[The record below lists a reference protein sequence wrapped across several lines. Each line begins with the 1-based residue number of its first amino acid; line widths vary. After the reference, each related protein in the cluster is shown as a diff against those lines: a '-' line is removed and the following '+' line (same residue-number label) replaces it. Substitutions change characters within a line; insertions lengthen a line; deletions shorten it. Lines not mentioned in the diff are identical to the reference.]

1 MSEPTPATTGGRVIL
16 TYGRSLM
23 ALVIARSLAQRG
35 VEVIGCDDV
44 DLTVMSFSK
53 HVKETF
59 TVAPWKRRPEDF
71 LDDLEAAVRE
81 YAPTD
86 GRPYVLMP
94 VFEEGELIA
103 RHRRRFEPTITVAT
117 PSWKSIDLVHPK
129 DHLAKLVE
137 SAGLPA
143 PRTWVVG
150 GPAALAKTAPGLT
163 YPLIV
168 KPSEGAGGR
177 GVSAAGS
184 PQEAAAL
191 VEALGYDAKPLL
203 QEMAPGEDFCVAVLA
218 RKGQLAAM
226 MAYRNLTTFPRKA
239 GAGAVRETVDTEPFR
254 QAVEQVLAATS
265 WDGLAELDFRWTGL
279 PDESPRLIEVNARFW
294 AGIFHSI
301 QTAVDFPWLLYQ
313 QTIGAPLDV
322 VGEPQIGA
330 RTKTPGVWLLAAVE
344 DVAATAPQLAAAK
357 DAWREI
363 RRRLS
368 AGELSGLRQHLAA
381 ASGVA
386 SVGEIVDQ
394 LKTALAHGKNAPD
407 EFSGD
412 DDPLIGLGA
421 LFVLSSLVKHGK
433 LPDELTYDTKAD
445 AAEVETRKARRRPT
459 IGVTLPDRGDTL
471 PWLAM
476 KLAIWLAGGRAVR
489 VTAKAPRDPKT
500 IDGLVFGGGSDVYP
514 LSFEGKPKDGYRYDL
529 ARGDMEASWGLAA
542 RRRGLPV
549 LGVCRGAQMLNVIAG
564 GTLYMDLSGF
574 EGADLTPSAWE
585 HLTVRKPV
593 KLRKRSRLAAIVG
606 EDRLMVNIIH
616 QQAIDRVGAGLSVAA
631 REPNGMIQAIEDRG
645 RPFWIG
651 VQYHPELMV
660 YRGVHRR
667 LFKALVKSAKDGRI
681 VAPGE
686 AT

>member
-1 MSEPTPATTGGRVIL
+1 MSEASLAKSGGRVIL

-35 VEVIGCDDV
+35 IEVIGCDDV

-71 LDDLEAAVRE
+71 INDLEAAVRE

-86 GRPYVLMP
+86 ERPYVLMP
-94 VFEEGELIA
+94 VFAEAELIA
-103 RHRRRFEPTITVAT
+103 RHRPRFEPTIKVAA
-117 PSWKSIDLVHPK
+117 PSWTSIDLVHPK

-137 SAGLPA
+137 VAGLPA
-143 PRTWVVG
+143 PRTWIVG
-150 GPAALAKTAPGLT
+150 DRAALAQTCAGLT

-168 KPSEGAGGR
+168 KPSDGAGGR
-177 GVSAAGS
+177 GVDVARS
-184 PQEAAAL
+184 PQDAADLVAAL
-191 VEALGYDAKPLL
+191 GDDARPLL
-203 QEMAPGEDFCVAVLA
+203 QELVPGEDFCVAVLA
-218 RKGQLAAM
+218 RKGRLTAM

-239 GAGAVRETVDTEPFR
+239 GAGAVRETVDAEPFR
-254 QAVEQVLAATS
+254 QAAEQVMAATG
-265 WDGLAELDFRWTGL
+265 WDGLAQLDFRWSGRDGET
-279 PDESPRLIEVNARFW
+279 PKLIEVNARFW

-301 QTAVDFPWLLYQ
+301 QTAIDFPWLLYQ
-313 QTIGAPLDV
+313 QTVGLALDA
-322 VGEPQIGA
+322 VGQPQLGA
-330 RTKTPGVWLLAAVE
+330 RTKTPGVWLLAAIE

-357 DAWREI
+357 EAWRDI

-381 ASGVA
+381 AKGVT

-394 LKTALAHGKNAPD
+394 FKAALAHGKSAPD
-407 EFSGD
+407 EFSHD

-433 LPDELTYDTKAD
+433 LPDELTYEAKAEP
-445 AAEVETRKARRRPT
+445 AEPPETRPHRRPV
-459 IGVTLPDRGDTL
+459 IGVTQPDRGDTL

-476 KLAIWLAGGRAVR
+476 KLAVWLAGGRAVR

-514 LSFEGKPKDGYRYDL
+514 LAFEGKPKEGYRYDL

-542 RRRGLPV
+542 RRHGLPV

-564 GTLYMDLSGF
+564 GTLHMDLSSF
-574 EGADLTPSAWE
+574 EGADLTTTWWD

-593 KLRKRSRLAAIVG
+593 KLRRRSRLAAITAK
-606 EDRLMVNIIH
+606 DRLRVNIIH
-616 QQAIDRVGAGLSVAA
+616 KQAIDRVGAGLTVAA
-631 REPNGMIQAIEDRG
+631 RESNGVIQAIEDPS
-645 RPFWIG
+645 RPFWMG
-651 VQYHPELMV
+651 VQYHPELMI
-660 YRGVHRR
+660 YRRAHRR
-667 LFKALVKSAKDGRI
+667 LFKALVKAARDRASPPA
-681 VAPGE
+681 
-686 AT
+686 ATT